1 MRLATILVTLAVAAI
16 GLYQAVPAGSR
27 ASTDIGSVEDLAE
40 QREKTSFAAID
51 AKPGER
57 AEDSKARRIAYL
69 LDEAVDRLSDG
80 EAKDLRA
87 EFRSLIEERKELV
100 EAKNRAEFDTAA
112 GASRG
117 LGGVIESAKS
127 LVGVAPADPVK
138 AAAAK
143 IEAVDGK
150 IAGVKERLRVS
161 LAKVGVTVSAD
172 QLDGLLVMATA
183 DSFIDMMSAYANL
196 RAIDEMLKQASDT
209 SNESLAT
216 ARRYYGLHASLTEIA
231 GWMQESFV
239 AEIDTKFLPE
249 LDRIE
254 KEAEALRK
262 EAGSLLSD
270 NPDSAKVLEANVAAQ
285 DLTIKTVKIYRR
297 ELSKQRD
304 AMAAA
309 AAKTAR
315 QAAVAINTWRTVKVS
330 SDLVAAMRAT
340 DEGFRQLLTLEIPDL
355 RPFQGVELKAEFQRI
370 SSRLVASA
378 E

>member
-1 MRLATILVTLAVAAI
+1 MRISALLVTLAVAAI
-16 GLYQAVPAGSR
+16 GAYQFMPGSR
-27 ASTDIGSVEDLAE
+27 ASTNIGVVEDLAE
-40 QREKTSFAAID
+40 QREKTQFAEVD
-51 AKPGER
+51 ATPGER
-57 AEDSKARRIAYL
+57 AEDSKSRRIAYL
-69 LDEAVDRLSDG
+69 LDQAVDRLSDG

-87 EFRSLIEERKELV
+87 EFRSLIDERKALV
-100 EAKNRAEFDTAA
+100 DAKNRAEFDSAS
-112 GASRG
+112 GAS
-117 LGGVIESAKS
+117 GGIGAAIESAKS
-127 LVGVAPADPVK
+127 VIGMAPADPVK
-138 AAAAK
+138 AAEAK
-143 IEAVDGK
+143 IGAVEEK
-150 IAGVKERLRVS
+150 IKGVKERLRAS
-161 LAKVGVTVSAD
+161 LEKVGVTVTTD

-183 DSFIDMMSAYANL
+183 DSFIDMMAAYANL

-209 SNESLAT
+209 SNESLGT

-249 LDRIE
+249 LERIE
-254 KEAEALRK
+254 AEAEALRK
-262 EAGSLLSD
+262 EAGKLLGD
-270 NPDSAKVLEANVAAQ
+270 NPDAAKVLEANVAAQ
-285 DLTIKTVKIYRR
+285 DLTIKTVNIYRR
-297 ELSKQRD
+297 ELTKQRD

-370 SSRLVASA
+370 STRLVATA